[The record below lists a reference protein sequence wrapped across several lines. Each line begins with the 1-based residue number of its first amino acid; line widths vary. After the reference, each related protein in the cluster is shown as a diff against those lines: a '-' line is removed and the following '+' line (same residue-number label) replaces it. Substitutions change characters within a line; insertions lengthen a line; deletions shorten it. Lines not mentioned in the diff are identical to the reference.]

1 LNISGIYHKP
11 SSLGEQNSQ
20 NLFQE
25 EHLKTI
31 EAKYYSLIR
40 RTIERQLGFAPDVE
54 TKNRKPLKHPSAF
67 ETAWEIRFGPD
78 NRFRVFYEVDQES
91 HTVSILAVG
100 QKKGNRLLIAEE
112 EFDL

>member
-1 LNISGIYHKP
+1 MNPRRPFTLIYAPVVK
-11 SSLGEQNSQ
+11 
-20 NLFQE
+20 

-40 RTIERQLGFAPDVE
+40 RTIERQLRFEPDVE
-54 TKNRKPLKHPSAF
+54 TKNRKPLKHPAPF

-91 HTVSILAVG
+91 HKVFILAVG
-100 QKKGNRLLIAEE
+100 QKKGNRLFIAGE
-112 EFDL
+112 EFEL